1 MKIDLVKQFSLSED
15 QASVESIEER
25 IRSGAKVTGTN
36 MYILIFAILTACI
49 GLNLNNKAIVIG
61 AMLISPLMGPII
73 SLAYGFANEDIVW
86 IKSSFKAFFIQFF
99 TGIISSIL
107 YFLISPISIFSN
119 ELIAR
124 TKPNIW
130 DVMIAILGGCAAI
143 IANTRKSYLGNVISG
158 TAIATALMPPLCTIG
173 YCIASAKWI
182 SALGACYLFTINTIF
197 IFFSSFLGLHI
208 MRISKK
214 KTFLVSM
221 KSRVILI
228 IILFIMVIPSGFLA
242 WQTVKE
248 SSVLKNV
255 NMFLESEFIFENT
268 QIVTSNIDYENKVI
282 KVSVIGSTIKE
293 EEIKKMEETLSD
305 YSLEDYKFEV
315 IQAYN
320 EGYTTSEELEEL
332 LIGNDWNNQDNALK
346 AKVDELKIIL
356 KAYEREKILE
366 KDIAEEIQ
374 ILFPEIESSGMT
386 KMHGSSDENIDA
398 YIIKTTEIPDDATK
412 NKIQKWIESRLDKEI
427 KVYYLY

>member
-158 TAIATALMPPLCTIG
+158 TAIATALMPPLCTI
-173 YCIASAKWI
+173 
-182 SALGACYLFTINTIF
+182 
-197 IFFSSFLGLHI
+197 
-208 MRISKK
+208 
-214 KTFLVSM
+214 
-221 KSRVILI
+221 
-228 IILFIMVIPSGFLA
+228 
-242 WQTVKE
+242 
-248 SSVLKNV
+248 
-255 NMFLESEFIFENT
+255 
-268 QIVTSNIDYENKVI
+268 
-282 KVSVIGSTIKE
+282 
-293 EEIKKMEETLSD
+293 
-305 YSLEDYKFEV
+305 
-315 IQAYN
+315 
-320 EGYTTSEELEEL
+320 
-332 LIGNDWNNQDNALK
+332 
-346 AKVDELKIIL
+346 
-356 KAYEREKILE
+356 
-366 KDIAEEIQ
+366 
-374 ILFPEIESSGMT
+374 
-386 KMHGSSDENIDA
+386 
-398 YIIKTTEIPDDATK
+398 
-412 NKIQKWIESRLDKEI
+412 
-427 KVYYLY
+427 